1 MLKVGQIILLNY
13 FKFKK
18 SVPFLTL
25 GKTRHF
31 VASLALT
38 EVALTTGAT
47 AWTLFLTRAINDTL
61 VQLDTALDN
70 T

>member
-1 MLKVGQIILLNY
+1 MLL
-13 FKFKK
+13 K

-31 VASLALT
+31 VPSLALT
-38 EVALTTGAT
+38 KTAVTTGTT
-47 AWTLFLTRAINDTL
+47 AWTLFLTGAINDTL
-61 VQLDTALDN
+61 VQLDTALDS